1 MSTVTDTFTKEN
13 HLPKG
18 LEVRVRNNH
27 QKHLDSFKNI
37 FLYNLD
43 YENTVLDV
51 YTTLIE
57 K

>member
-18 LEVRVRNNH
+18 LKVRVRNNH